1 MKKYYVCLVAAL
13 WLLTS
18 CGQEPEVTATMPMS
32 RVPWG
37 IEILAL
43 IGLVTV
49 IVLLIGFILFFGGI
63 IEYFRNEE

>member
-1 MKKYYVCLVAAL
+1 MKQTFILLLAA

-18 CGQEPEVTATMPMS
+18 CGNDPGTMPVS
-32 RVPWG
+32 QVPIG
-37 IEILAL
+37 IEILAF

-63 IEYFRNEE
+63 VEETRSEE